1 MYEGLG
7 VSRLMKSLPRV
18 IGSLVFLR
26 LKVRYGPAKLG
37 EFSINWSALL
47 LTPLHEFGYI
57 VSSATTR
64 LEMQICSNAIDV
76 LGNNLSITQISHLL
90 MCHLACKKH

>member
-1 MYEGLG
+1 
-7 VSRLMKSLPRV
+7 MKILPRV
-18 IGSLVFLR
+18 TGSLVFLR
-26 LKVRYGPAKLG
+26 LKVRYGPAKSR

-47 LTPLHEFGYI
+47 LTPLCEFGYI
-57 VSSATTR
+57 VSSATTLV